1 MMRRNNRPRNNEK
14 SIMQNKI
21 LMYSIIGV
29 GFLTIVLVGLLMYS
43 RNLNE
48 DIEQDVL
55 DFGDMTNATN
65 NDTTNSTNPANTES
79 VSTEIG
85 RSCKYCREED
95 FETETLFKFAL
106 EELKI
111 SKEEL
116 IQKYKNMKK
125 KEK

>member
-1 MMRRNNRPRNNEK
+1 MGIDYFVCQKCGRGFPDTSDYIDCSDDCRSLWCCEK
-14 SIMQNKI
+14 CADED
-21 LMYSIIGV
+21 
-29 GFLTIVLVGLLMYS
+29 GLIYEDCKLGYDIDD
-43 RNLNE
+43 NDCDNDCYDCLNY
-48 DIEQDVL
+48 
-55 DFGDMTNATN
+55 
-65 NDTTNSTNPANTES
+65 
-79 VSTEIG
+79 IG